1 MSEGTA
7 ATPQPAL
14 PQTAADALKVWDA
27 GQPLRAFQ
35 VETEGTPQEKIY
47 DAAFFW
53 IRAANPALDNPRVAN
68 FSLRERV
75 VAHSIAFV
83 ALRVGWAQMVLA
95 HTHPNSPEITI
106 HKGE

>member
-1 MSEGTA
+1 MPKETA
-7 ATPQPAL
+7 AAPAPVM

-35 VETEGTPQEKIY
+35 VETEGTPQEQIY

-75 VAHSIAFV
+75 AAHSIAFV

-106 HKGE
+106 CKAQ